1 MSRRDDFVENLKR
14 KLDGWNSELDK
25 LEAKT
30 DAIDAQ
36 SRERYRST
44 VREVKEQV
52 QQLEKK
58 YLVLKNSTEDAWQD
72 LKSGFELAWK
82 EFETG
87 AKSALKKITGK
98 SY

>member
-36 SRERYRST
+36 SREHYRST
-44 VREVKEQV
+44 VQEVKEQI